1 MDKII
6 DLRSDT
12 VTKPSAEMRRVM
24 AEAEVGDD
32 VFGDDPIMNKLQE
45 KVADMLVKEAALFT
59 PSGTMANTIAILA
72 HTQPGDEVIVER
84 ESHTFNYEV
93 AGAAVM
99 GGVQL
104 NTILGERGILNPDQI
119 AREIREPN
127 VHIPQTKLIC
137 LENTH
142 NRGGGTI
149 YPLKKIQTIHQLAK
163 ENNLKMHLDGARLFN
178 ACVVTGI
185 SAKEYAQYFDS
196 LMFCFS
202 KGLGAPVG
210 SILAGSKAFIQR
222 AHRVRKMLGGGMRQ
236 VGILAAAAL
245 YVLENNVER
254 LTEDHEHA
262 KMLAKELAKITG
274 FHVNPEHVE
283 TNIVVFDVSESGF
296 SVVEVLGKLKA
307 KGILMVPFG
316 HTLARAVTHLD
327 VSREDIE
334 TTIQVVHE
342 LFG

>member
-1 MDKII
+1 MNKII

-12 VTKPSAEMRRVM
+12 VTRPSPEMRRAM

-32 VFGDDPIMNKLQE
+32 VFGDDPTVNRLQE
-45 KVADMLVKEAALFT
+45 KVAAMLGKEAALFV
-59 PSGTMANTIAILA
+59 PSGTMANTVAILS

-99 GGVQL
+99 GGVQP
-104 NTILGERGILNPDQI
+104 NTIVGDRGILTAEQI

-127 VHIPQTKLIC
+127 VHIPPTKLIC

-142 NRGGGTI
+142 NRGGGSI
-149 YPLKKIQTIHQLAK
+149 YPLEKIQAIHQLAQQY
-163 ENNLKMHLDGARLFN
+163 NLKMHLDGARLFN

-185 SAKEYAQYFDS
+185 SPEDYAQYFDS

-210 SILAGSKAFIQR
+210 SILAGSKQFIQR

-236 VGILAAAAL
+236 VGILAAAAW
-245 YVLENNVER
+245 YALENNIER
-254 LTEDHEHA
+254 LAEDHQHA
-262 KMLAKELAKITG
+262 KMLATELAKING
-274 FHVNPEHVE
+274 FHINPDHVE
-283 TNIVVFDVSESGF
+283 TNILVFDISQSGF
-296 SVVEVLGKLKA
+296 SVTEVLNKLKA

-316 HTLARAVTHLD
+316 HTLVRAVTHLD

-334 TTIQVVHE
+334 TTIRIVHE
-342 LFG
+342 LFD